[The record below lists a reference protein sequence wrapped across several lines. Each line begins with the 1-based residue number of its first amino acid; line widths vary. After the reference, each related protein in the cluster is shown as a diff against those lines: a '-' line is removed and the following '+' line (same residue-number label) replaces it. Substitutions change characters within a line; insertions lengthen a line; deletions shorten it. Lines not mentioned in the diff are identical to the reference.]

1 MLSMHLRQI
10 FRKPMRTVLYLLILA
25 LLTAFFCVSLN
36 LYDNSRQNIRLA
48 QETYSTIAVME
59 LYADV
64 DSRGNLI
71 ADVSTAED
79 YAAAVGLDKKGA
91 GEDISVILL
100 ERMGRAVPHRMP
112 KAKLLEE
119 LR

>member
-1 MLSMHLRQI
+1 MSSPAPFLSS
-10 FRKPMRTVLYLLILA
+10 P
-25 LLTAFFCVSLN
+25 
-36 LYDNSRQNIRLA
+36 
-48 QETYSTIAVME
+48 
-59 LYADV
+59 
-64 DSRGNLI
+64 
-71 ADVSTAED
+71 TAED